1 MLDVYLGVLAALATK
16 ELYHEVVDSYHLW
29 RWKKERKDFEIFMEH
44 LEDEAA
50 DDDDELCCEDD
61 KK

>member
-29 RWKKERKDFEIFMEH
+29 RWKKERKDFEIFMEQ

-50 DDDDELCCEDD
+50 DDDDDICCEDD